1 MVCFFVLYNVYFGI
15 VYDDVIGSMK
25 CTWFCSVFD
34 VCEDIIYVVGFFI
47 VMIL

>member
-1 MVCFFVLYNVYFGI
+1 MACFPVSHNVYFGI

-25 CTWFCSVFD
+25 CTWPCSAPD
-34 VCEDIIYVVGFFI
+34 VCEDTTHAAGFSI